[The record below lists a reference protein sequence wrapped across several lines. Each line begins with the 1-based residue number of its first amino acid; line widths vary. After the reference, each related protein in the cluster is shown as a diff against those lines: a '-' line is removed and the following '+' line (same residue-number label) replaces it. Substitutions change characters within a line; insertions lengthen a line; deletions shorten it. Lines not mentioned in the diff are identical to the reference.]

1 MMIPYRIRIMSGGG
15 GRCYIVRAVNGVV
28 SNMSASETPL
38 ALSNLVGNEAAEL
51 RFKLE
56 DARDGKAALDCLHK
70 VLTAQWAGNPTMQP
84 KVELFSGGDAQPEEL
99 ATLGEAWGI
108 RGAK

>member
-1 MMIPYRIRIMSGGG
+1 MSGGG

-28 SNMSASETPL
+28 SYKSASETPL
-38 ALSNLVGNEAAEL
+38 ALSHLVGNEAAEL

-70 VLTAQWAGNPTMQP
+70 VLVIAQWVGSPTMQT
-84 KVELFSGGDAQPEEL
+84 KVELFSGGDAQPEKL
-99 ATLGEAWGI
+99 APLGEAWGI
-108 RGAK
+108 GAK